1 MKKLNLYVSPQVRV
15 TPCNLEISLLTVS
28 VTVPGATIGD
38 VEEEEWTVS

>member
-1 MKKLNLYVSPQVRV
+1 MKKLTLYVSPEVRV
-15 TPCNLEISLLTVS
+15 APCNLEISLLTVS